1 MKAGQDRIGRKR
13 EQRAEVDL
21 KATVDALFR
30 RWPALCGFSVA
41 DARALTDDRVSGQLE
56 GELCLA
62 DLGVYPSLGGAQ
74 PGELLGEIA
83 VALLDLLDERPEA
96 RDLLRGRTFTRT
108 LH

>member
-1 MKAGQDRIGRKR
+1 MKTGEDRTSRKHA
-13 EQRAEVDL
+13 QRAEVDL

-41 DARALTDDRVSGQLE
+41 DAHGLSDERVSGQLE

-62 DLGVYPSLGGAQ
+62 DVGVYPSLGVAQ
-74 PGELLGEIA
+74 PVELLGEIA

-96 RDLLRGRTFTRT
+96 RELLRGRTFTRI